1 MKNNSFTISLF
12 VFIIYMLA
20 SCRTEYVPVESI
32 RYDSIFIAKLQ
43 KDSIFIHDSIYTKE
57 KGDTVFQW
65 KYKYIYK
72 YIVKEDTAFIE
83 RNDTVCIP
91 IPVETKL
98 TWWQKQKM
106 EFGGWLLGIAISY
119 IVYRLIGWLIRRTRK
134 E

>member
-1 MKNNSFTISLF
+1 MKSFSISLI
-12 VFIIYMLA
+12 VFILYMLA
-20 SCRTEYVPVESI
+20 SCRTEYIPFESI

-65 KYKYIYK
+65 KYKYVYK
-72 YIVKEDTAFIE
+72 YIVKGDTAFIE
-83 RNDTVCIP
+83 RNDTICVP
-91 IPVETKL
+91 VPVEKKL

-106 EFGGWLLGIAISY
+106 DFGEWLLGIVIFY
-119 IVYRLIGWLIRRTRK
+119 IIYRLIGWLIRRTRK